1 VAEVDRT
8 LRAVAETVVPG
19 PPGDEAFG
27 APEIEAER
35 FLAHYLETLIP
46 GLSEGVVTIIDG
58 MAAEKKE
65 GSTFA
70 DLSLEDRASILEELA
85 SHEIAD
91 LRDLGDLL
99 IVLSI
104 AAVYGEWSGLD
115 SEGELTRVPLGWELT
130 GWPGPSEGERS
141 LLRKRV
147 TGK

>member
-19 PPGDEAFG
+19 PPADEAFG

-35 FLAHYLETLIP
+35 FLAHYLDTLIP
-46 GLSEGVVTIIDG
+46 GLSEGVVTILDG
-58 MAAEKKE
+58 MAAERKE
-65 GSTFA
+65 GVAFA
-70 DLSLEDRASILEELA
+70 DLSLEDRGTILETLA
-85 SHEIAD
+85 SHEMND

-115 SEGELTRVPLGWELT
+115 SDGELTRVPLGWELT

-141 LLRKRV
+141 LLRKRLS
-147 TGK
+147 K

>member
-19 PPGDEAFG
+19 PPGDSSFG

-46 GLSEGVVTIIDG
+46 GLTEGVVTLLDG
-58 MAAEKKE
+58 LAAERVPDAA
-65 GSTFA
+65 FA
-70 DLSLEDRASILEELA
+70 DLSMDERESVLRRLA
-85 SHEIAD
+85 QHEVAD

-99 IVLSI
+99 IVLSM

-115 SEGELTRVPLGWELT
+115 SDGELTRVPLGWELT
-130 GWPGPSEGERS
+130 GWPGPTEGYRS
-141 LLRKRV
+141 LLRKP
-147 TGK
+147 GS

>member
-1 VAEVDRT
+1 MERT

-19 PPGDEAFG
+19 PPGDESFG

-46 GLSEGVVTIIDG
+46 GLSEGVVTLLDG
-58 MAAEKKE
+58 LAAEKRTE
-65 GSTFA
+65 TTFA
-70 DLSLEDRASILEELA
+70 DLSPADRAEVLQRLS
-85 SHEIAD
+85 SHEVAD

-99 IVLSI
+99 IVLSL

-115 SEGELTRVPLGWELT
+115 SGGELTRVPLGWDLT

-147 TGK
+147 T